1 MAAVSAFIRTASVG
15 AAGALMFVAAGGVN
29 TAYADE
35 VSSITET
42 ASQESNTAIDTQSV
56 QAAVAVISMQSDLVK
71 AETPAPPAPVP
82 ADTAAAA
89 SDTAASDAAS
99 TPAATP
105 NPTGAQ
111 AEAWAQVQA
120 RGWGADQFV
129 CLVSLWQKESGWR
142 VNAKNSS
149 SGAYGIP
156 QSLPGSKMAS
166 AGADWQT
173 NPATQIEWGLGY
185 IAGRYSTPC
194 GAWGHSQS
202 VGWY

>member
-1 MAAVSAFIRTASVG
+1 MSAFIRTASVG

-89 SDTAASDAAS
+89 SDAAASDAAS
-99 TPAATP
+99 TPVATP

-142 VNAKNSS
+142 VNATNSS

>member
-1 MAAVSAFIRTASVG
+1 MSAFIRTASVG

>member
-1 MAAVSAFIRTASVG
+1 MAAVSTFIRTASVG

-71 AETPAPPAPVP
+71 AETPAPPPAPVAEP
-82 ADTAAAA
+82 ADDAAAA
-89 SDTAASDAAS
+89 AGSA
-99 TPAATP
+99 PAAAAVP

-142 VNAKNSS
+142 VNATNSS
-149 SGAYGIP
+149 SRAYGIP

-173 NPATQIEWGLGY
+173 NPATQIKWGLGY

>member
-1 MAAVSAFIRTASVG
+1 MSAFIRTASVG

-42 ASQESNTAIDTQSV
+42 ASQESNTVIDTQSV
-56 QAAVAVISMQSDLVK
+56 QAAVAVIAMQSDLVK
-71 AETPAPPAPVP
+71 AETPVPVP
-82 ADTAAAA
+82 AATSDDTAAA
-89 SDTAASDAAS
+89 SNTAASTAV
-99 TPAATP
+99 ATP

-142 VNAKNSS
+142 VNATNSS

-173 NPATQIEWGLGY
+173 NPATQITWGLGY

-202 VGWY
+202 FGWY